1 MIVDTER
8 QWRALV
14 ADVRTG
20 ELDWRDRAW
29 YVSVQNMRDGA
40 PRATVAVLQT
50 DGSGV
55 LYDLAEPTPQ
65 GVAQCVRRVT
75 DEAGVPPERI
85 IFG

>member
-8 QWRALV
+8 QWLALV

-20 ELDWRDRAW
+20 ALDWRDRLW
-29 YVSVQNMRDGA
+29 YVSIQNMRDGV

-55 LYDLAEPTPQ
+55 LYDLAAPTPQ
-65 GVAQCVRRVT
+65 GVAQCIRRVT
-75 DEAGVPPERI
+75 DEVGIPLERI